1 MKHFNLTLGLVAA
14 AALAAPLS
22 AQGRNSVG
30 VPPGQMPP
38 AGMCRIWIDGVPP
51 GHQPRPTD
59 CVTAQRNVPVNGR
72 VIYGSNTGNGGK
84 YGRNGNVYGNN
95 NGVYDRNGDG
105 VIDSRDQVGTGCRW
119 YDINCTA
126 TNGGSSGGW
135 TQIGQDRNGNV
146 VYERRRTDRNGN
158 VVVERARRDSNGR
171 FVITGTRTMDRNSSG
186 VYRNQND
193 RRVRGNGD
201 ENDDRNDDRYENRS
215 NVRNSQIWDDARNGN
230 GKGHGNGKYKDKDK
244 GNKKH

>member
-51 GHQPRPTD
+51 GRQPRPTD
-59 CVTAQRNVPVNGR
+59 CVTAERNVPYNGR
-72 VIYGSNTGNGGK
+72 VIYGSNTANGGK

-105 VIDSRDQVGTGCRW
+105 VIDRRDQVGTDCHW
-119 YDINCTA
+119 YDLNCTSA
-126 TNGGSSGGW
+126 SAASEGW
-135 TQIGQDRNGNV
+135 VVVGRDRNGNTI
-146 VYERRRTDRNGN
+146 YERRRTTRQGD
-158 VVVERARRDSNGR
+158 VVVQRARRDSNGR
-171 FVITGTRTMDRNSSG
+171 FVIISKNSVNG
-186 VYRNQND
+186 DQ
-193 RRVRGNGD
+193 RRVIQRNGQVD
-201 ENDDRNDDRYENRS
+201 RDYNNDGIDDRYEN
-215 NVRNSQIWDDARNGN
+215 
-230 GKGHGNGKYKDKDK
+230 GKGKYKDK
-244 GNKKH
+244 GSKKH

>member
-51 GHQPRPTD
+51 GRQPRPTD
-59 CVTAQRNVPVNGR
+59 CVTAERNVPYNGR
-72 VIYGSNTGNGGK
+72 VIYGSNTANGGK

-105 VIDSRDQVGTGCRW
+105 VIDRRDQVGTDCHW
-119 YDINCTA
+119 YDLNCTSA
-126 TNGGSSGGW
+126 SAASEGW
-135 TQIGQDRNGNV
+135 VVVGRDRNGNTI
-146 VYERRRTDRNGN
+146 YERRRTTRQGD
-158 VVVERARRDSNGR
+158 VVVQRARRDSNGR
-171 FVITGTRTMDRNSSG
+171 FVIISKNSINGNQSRVIQRNGQVDRDYN
-186 VYRNQND
+186 ND
-193 RRVRGNGD
+193 GI
-201 ENDDRNDDRYENRS
+201 DDRYEN
-215 NVRNSQIWDDARNGN
+215 
-230 GKGHGNGKYKDKDK
+230 GKGKYKDK
-244 GNKKH
+244 GSKKH

>member
-1 MKHFNLTLGLVAA
+1 MVMKHFNLTLGLVAA

-30 VPPGQMPP
+30 IPPGQMPP

-59 CVTAQRNVPVNGR
+59 CVTAERNVPYNGR

-84 YGRNGNVYGNN
+84 YGRNGGVYGNN

-105 VIDSRDQVGTGCRW
+105 VIDRRDQVSSNCHW
-119 YDINCTA
+119 YDLNCTSA
-126 TNGGSSGGW
+126 SAANEGW
-135 TQIGQDRNGNV
+135 VVVGRDRNGNTI
-146 VYERRRTDRNGN
+146 YERRRTNRNGD
-158 VVVERARRDSNGR
+158 VVVQRARRDSNGR
-171 FVITGTRTMDRNSSG
+171 YIIISKNSVNG
-186 VYRNQND
+186 NQ
-193 RRVRGNGD
+193 RRVIQRNGQVD
-201 ENDDRNDDRYENRS
+201 RDHDNDGIDDRYENRT
-215 NVRNSQIWDDARNGN
+215 NVRNDQVWYDTGN
-230 GKGHGNGKYKDKDK
+230 GKGKGNGKYKDK

>member
-1 MKHFNLTLGLVAA
+1 MKHLNLTLGLVAA

-22 AQGRNSVG
+22 AQGRNSAG
-30 VPPGQMPP
+30 IPPGQMPP

-51 GHQPRPTD
+51 GHQPRATD

-72 VIYGSNTGNGGK
+72 VIYGSNNGNGGK
-84 YGRNGNVYGNN
+84 YGRNGGVSGNN
-95 NGVYDRNGDG
+95 SGVYDRNGDG

-146 VYERRRTDRNGN
+146 LYERRRADRNGN

-171 FVITGTRTMDRNSSG
+171 FVITGTRTLDRNGRGIQNRNNRG
-186 VYRNQND
+186 V
-193 RRVRGNGD
+193 NGD
-201 ENDDRNDDRYENRS
+201 RGENDDRNDDRYENQT
-215 NVRNSQIWDDARNGN
+215 NIRNNQVLSDEGNGN
-230 GKGHGNGKYKDKDK
+230 GKGHGNGKYKDK

>member
-59 CVTAQRNVPVNGR
+59 CITAERNVPRNGR
-72 VIYGSNTGNGGK
+72 VIYGSNARGGGK
-84 YGRNGNVYGNN
+84 YGRNGDVNGNN

-105 VIDSRDQVGTGCRW
+105 VIDRRDQVGTNCHW
-119 YDINCTA
+119 YDINCTTTA
-126 TNGGSSGGW
+126 ASNEGW
-135 TQIGQDRNGNV
+135 TLIGRDRNGTAI
-146 VYERRRTDRNGN
+146 YERRRTDRNGN
-158 VVVERARRDSNGR
+158 TQIQRARRDSNGR
-171 FVITGTRTMDRNSSG
+171 FVIISRDTQGRNSRG
-186 VYRNQND
+186 EIENRND
-193 RRVRGNGD
+193 RVVNRDRD
-201 ENDDRNDDRYENRS
+201 YDNDGIDDRYENQT
-215 NVRNSQIWDDARNGN
+215 NVRNDQVWYDTGN
-230 GKGHGNGKYKDKDK
+230 GKGKGNGKYKDK